1 MVLDIEI
8 ISLSKAAHEIIHD
21 AALDAM
27 AFRLLQVTF
36 RSPNGDFPMSKMK
49 YHDLRKA
56 VIKTCLAMNEEG
68 INQGTSGNVSVRTD
82 EGFLI
87 TASGI
92 PYQKMKPEH
101 VVEMDLEGGY
111 RGDYF
116 PSTEWRMH
124 MDIFKARPE
133 ATAIVHVHSTYATA
147 LASLRRDVPAFHY
160 MIGVAGGTTLRVSD
174 YAEFGTQALSD
185 TMLVALQHRSG
196 CLLANHG
203 QICFGK
209 DLDQALWRAGEIEA
223 LCHQYWA
230 ALVVGKPV
238 VLSDGEMA
246 SVLKRFGS
254 YGKQAA
260 DVKGQDQA
268 SLAVFAPVKR
278 DDTLP
283 SLADAKVTK
292 KKKKT

>member
-1 MVLDIEI
+1 
-8 ISLSKAAHEIIHD
+8 
-21 AALDAM
+21 M
-27 AFRLLQVTF
+27 AFRLIELSSRKPV
-36 RSPNGDFPMSKMK
+36 GEMLMSKIK

-87 TASGI
+87 TASGV
-92 PYQKMKPEH
+92 PYKKMKPEH

-111 RGDYF
+111 RGEYF

-133 ATAIVHVHSTYATA
+133 AQAIVHVHSTYATA
-147 LASLRRDVPAFHY
+147 MACLRKDVPSFHY
-160 MIGVAGGTTLRVSD
+160 MIGVVGASSLKVSD

-185 TMLVALQHRSG
+185 TMLKAMENRSG

-230 ALVVGKPV
+230 ALLAGKPV
-238 VLSDGEMA
+238 VLAESEMT

-254 YGKQAA
+254 YGKQAS
-260 DVKGQDQA
+260 DLKGQDT
-268 SLAVFAPVKR
+268 STLAVFAPVRR
-278 DDTLP
+278 DGTLP
-283 SLADAKVTK
+283 SLAEAKVSK
-292 KKKKT
+292 KKKK

>member
-1 MVLDIEI
+1 
-8 ISLSKAAHEIIHD
+8 
-21 AALDAM
+21 
-27 AFRLLQVTF
+27 
-36 RSPNGDFPMSKMK
+36 MSKIK

-92 PYQKMKPEH
+92 PYKKMKPEH
-101 VVEMDLEGGY
+101 IVEMDLEGGY
-111 RGDYF
+111 RGEYF

-133 ATAIVHVHSTYATA
+133 AKAIVHVHSTYATA
-147 LASLRRDVPAFHY
+147 MACLRKDIPSFHY
-160 MIGVAGGTTLRVSD
+160 MIGIAGGASLRVSD
-174 YAEFGTQALSD
+174 YAEFGTQELSD
-185 TMLVALQHRSG
+185 TMLEAMKGRSG

-203 QICFGK
+203 QICFG
-209 DLDQALWRAGEIEA
+209 DTLDKALWRAGEIEA

-230 ALVVGKPV
+230 SLLAGKPV
-238 VLSDGEMA
+238 ILAENEM
-246 SVLKRFGS
+246 STVLKRFGS

-260 DVKGQDQA
+260 DLKGQDTSTLA
-268 SLAVFAPVKR
+268 VHAPVRRDAGLKSLAEAKAP
-278 DDTLP
+278 
-283 SLADAKVTK
+283 K
-292 KKKKT
+292 KKKKAI